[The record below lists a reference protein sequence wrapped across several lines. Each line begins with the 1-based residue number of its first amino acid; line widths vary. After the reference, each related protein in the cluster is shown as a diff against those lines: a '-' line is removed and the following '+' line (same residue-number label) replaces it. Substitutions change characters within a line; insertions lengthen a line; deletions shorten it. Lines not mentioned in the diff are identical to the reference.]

1 MIRFCAAPLGT
12 ARDRPRHRRQ
22 GVCRERARERGPKMA
37 LACVDLRLIR
47 PDKHS
52 LEFANPIIDGT
63 VNHSLRMWWRI
74 ASCFATFVRRP

>member
-1 MIRFCAAPLGT
+1 VTAPDIAVKACVAKG
-12 ARDRPRHRRQ
+12 
-22 GVCRERARERGPKMA
+22 ARERGPKIA